1 MDDTGVSGDVN
12 LGDVNLGDLDTGDKK
27 SNVTMI
33 IIIVVIV
40 VIVVVLISSI
50 IGSVVFFS
58 SKSTTNTTTKLPQI
72 TTSAPITA
80 PTRPPITAPP
90 ADTLITKFQPNTN
103 DNLAWENMP
112 DSDGKKLNKLGY
124 TLTCSRPWYAYYQ
137 IGCTVNDK
145 TVYSKKIGPVYKD
158 NWQGPNIRIA
168 PDGQD
173 NYCSQIK
180 GTLSVLRQRPN
191 DKSMIDITPYLMN
204 DDRTGVYNGR
214 DPVFTDLYKIDC
226 SSN

>member
-12 LGDVNLGDLDTGDKK
+12 LGDVDTGDVNLGDVDTGDKK

-33 IIIVVIV
+33 IIIV

-58 SKSTTNTTTKLPQI
+58 SKSTTKLPQI
-72 TTSAPITA
+72 TTTRPPITA

-90 ADTLITKFQPNTN
+90 ADALITKFQPKTN
-103 DNLAWENMP
+103 DSLAWGNMP
-112 DSDGKKLNKLGY
+112 DSGSKNLNKLGY

>member
-1 MDDTGVSGDVN
+1 MDDVKLSSDDIINIGDA
-12 LGDVNLGDLDTGDKK
+12 DLNISDEVGKK
-27 SNVTMI
+27 GSNMTTI
-33 IIIVVIV
+33 IIIVV
-40 VIVVVLISSI
+40 VIVIISSCI
-50 IGSVVFFS
+50 AGLVFYFQS
-58 SKSTTNTTTKLPQI
+58 RSEKQATTTTPQSSLPQQPKRPL
-72 TTSAPITA
+72 TT
-80 PTRPPITAPP
+80 PPPP
-90 ADTLITKFQPNTN
+90 DTLITKFQPNTN

>member
-1 MDDTGVSGDVN
+1 MDDVKLSSDDIINIGDT
-12 LGDVNLGDLDTGDKK
+12 DLNISDEVGKK
-27 SNVTMI
+27 GSNMTTI
-33 IIIVVIV
+33 IIIVV
-40 VIVVVLISSI
+40 VIVIISSCI
-50 IGSVVFFS
+50 AGLVFYFQS
-58 SKSTTNTTTKLPQI
+58 RSEKQATTTTPPSSLPQQPKRPL
-72 TTSAPITA
+72 TT
-80 PTRPPITAPP
+80 PPPP
-90 ADTLITKFQPNTN
+90 DTLITKFQPNTN

>member
-1 MDDTGVSGDVN
+1 MDDVKLSSDDIINIGDT
-12 LGDVNLGDLDTGDKK
+12 DLNISDEVGKK
-27 SNVTMI
+27 GSNMTTI
-33 IIIVVIV
+33 IIIVV
-40 VIVVVLISSI
+40 VIVIISSCI
-50 IGSVVFFS
+50 AGLVFYFQS
-58 SKSTTNTTTKLPQI
+58 RSEKQATTPSPPSLPQQPKRPL
-72 TTSAPITA
+72 TT
-80 PTRPPITAPP
+80 PPPP
-90 ADTLITKFQPNTN
+90 DTLITKFQPNTN

>member
-1 MDDTGVSGDVN
+1 MDDVKLSSDDIINIGDT
-12 LGDVNLGDLDTGDKK
+12 DLNISDEVGKK
-27 SNVTMI
+27 GSNMTTI
-33 IIIVVIV
+33 IIIVV
-40 VIVVVLISSI
+40 VIVIISSCI
-50 IGSVVFFS
+50 AGLVFYFQS
-58 SKSTTNTTTKLPQI
+58 RSEKQTTTTTTSPPSLPQQPKRPL
-72 TTSAPITA
+72 TT
-80 PTRPPITAPP
+80 PPPP
-90 ADTLITKFQPNTN
+90 DTLITKFQPNTN

>member
-1 MDDTGVSGDVN
+1 MDDVKLSSDDIINIGDT
-12 LGDVNLGDLDTGDKK
+12 DLNISDEVGKK
-27 SNVTMI
+27 GSNMTTI
-33 IIIVVIV
+33 IIIVV
-40 VIVVVLISSI
+40 VIVIISSCI
-50 IGSVVFFS
+50 AGLVFYFQS
-58 SKSTTNTTTKLPQI
+58 RSEKQATTTSPPSLPQQPKRPL
-72 TTSAPITA
+72 TT
-80 PTRPPITAPP
+80 PPPP
-90 ADTLITKFQPNTN
+90 DTLITKFQPNTN

>member
-1 MDDTGVSGDVN
+1 MDDVKLSSDDIINIGDT
-12 LGDVNLGDLDTGDKK
+12 DLNISDEVGKK
-27 SNVTMI
+27 GSNMTTI
-33 IIIVVIV
+33 IIIVV
-40 VIVVVLISSI
+40 VIVIISSCI
-50 IGSVVFFS
+50 AGLVFYFQS
-58 SKSTTNTTTKLPQI
+58 RSEKQTTTTSPPSLPQQPKRPL
-72 TTSAPITA
+72 TT
-80 PTRPPITAPP
+80 PPPP
-90 ADTLITKFQPNTN
+90 DTLITKFQPNTN